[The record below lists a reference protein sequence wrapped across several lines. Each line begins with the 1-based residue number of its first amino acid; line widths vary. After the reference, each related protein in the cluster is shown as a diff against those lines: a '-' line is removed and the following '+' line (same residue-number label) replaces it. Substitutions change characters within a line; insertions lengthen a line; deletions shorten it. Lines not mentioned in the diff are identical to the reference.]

1 MSNRDEKLVSVKQ
14 LRLNTWWL
22 AQYDRHSCLVLI
34 LSDINSM
41 TDCNF
46 LRKSNQTSVAF
57 LYAC

>member
-1 MSNRDEKLVSVKQ
+1 MFNRDEELVSMNQ
-14 LRLNTWWL
+14 IRLDTWWL

-41 TDCNF
+41 TDSNF